1 MSVEES
7 VSTNRS
13 TQRSPSAKGHSPKG
27 GRPVGEI
34 LYGLREARLQ
44 ADLDAKELAARAGLH
59 EQTIYKLEGLHSG
72 ASPRTKLRLAKTLG
86 VSRRILT
93 EEPDT
98 DD

>member
-7 VSTNRS
+7 VSTNQS
-13 TQRSPSAKGHSPKG
+13 TQRSPSAKGHPSKG

-44 ADLDAKELAARAGLH
+44 ADLDARELAARAGLH

>member
-7 VSTNRS
+7 ASANQS
-13 TQRSPSAKGHSPKG
+13 TQRPDSAKGHPSKG

-44 ADLDAKELAARAGLH
+44 ADLDARELAARAGLH
-59 EQTIYKLEGLHSG
+59 EQTIYKLEGLYSG

-86 VSRRILT
+86 VSRRVLT